1 MIDKGDEVMT
11 RNLTCI
17 VCPKGCQ
24 IAVELDENKRVL
36 SVSGH
41 TCKRGEVYANTEC
54 TAPRRTITTTVAVEG
69 GGVVPVKTDATV
81 PKELMFECMEQINA
95 ARVSPDAMLGTV
107 VIENI
112 LGTGAN
118 VVTTR
123 NVKI

>member
-1 MIDKGDEVMT
+1 MT
-11 RNLTCI
+11 RDLTCI

-24 IAVELDENKRVL
+24 ITVELDEGKRVI

-41 TCKRGEVYANTEC
+41 TCKRGEEYANTEC
-54 TAPRRTITTTVAVEG
+54 TAPRRTITTTVAVAG
-69 GGVVPVKTDATV
+69 GGVVPVKTDGTV
-81 PKELMFECMEQINA
+81 PKELLFECMALINKA
-95 ARVSPDAMLGTV
+95 YVPADAEMGYV

-112 LGTGAN
+112 LNTGAN

>member
-1 MIDKGDEVMT
+1 MT

-24 IAVELDENKRVL
+24 ITVELDENKKIL

-54 TAPRRTITTTVAVEG
+54 TAPKRTITTTVAVRG
-69 GGVVPVKTDATV
+69 GGVVPVKTDITV
-81 PKELMFECMEQINA
+81 PKELMFECMKEINK
-95 ARVSPDAMLGTV
+95 VCVDPDAKLGAV

-118 VVTTR
+118 VITTR
-123 NVKI
+123 NAKL

>member
-1 MIDKGDEVMT
+1 MT
-11 RNLTCI
+11 RELTCI

-24 IAVELDENKRVL
+24 LVVELCGKEVK
-36 SVSGH
+36 SITGH
-41 TCKRGEVYANTEC
+41 TCRRGEEYAKTEC
-54 TAPRRTITTTVAVEG
+54 TAPRRTLTTTAPVVS

-81 PKELMFECMEQINA
+81 PKELLFECMELINKA
-95 ARVSPDAMLGTV
+95 EIPADAPVGYI

>member
-1 MIDKGDEVMT
+1 MT

-24 IAVELDENKRVL
+24 ITVELGSDKEVL

-41 TCKRGEVYANTEC
+41 TCKRGEEYARAEC
-54 TAPRRTITTTVAVEG
+54 VAPRRTLTTTVAVEG
-69 GGVVPVKTDATV
+69 GGVLSVKTDGTV
-81 PKELMFECMEQINA
+81 PKELMLECMALINSV
-95 ARVSPDAMLGTV
+95 RVAPDTPLGAV

-118 VVTTR
+118 VVTTKAVR
-123 NVKI
+123 K

>member
-1 MIDKGDEVMT
+1 MT

>member
-1 MIDKGDEVMT
+1 MIRE
-11 RNLTCI
+11 LTCI

-24 IAVELDENKRVL
+24 LTVELEDKEIK
-36 SVSGH
+36 SITGH
-41 TCKRGEVYANTEC
+41 TCKRGEEYAKTEC
-54 TAPRRTITTTVAVEG
+54 TAPRRTLTTTAPVVG

-81 PKELMFECMEQINA
+81 PKELLFECMELINKT
-95 ARVSPDAMLGTV
+95 RVPADAEVGYV

-112 LGTGAN
+112 LNTGAN